1 MLQSSNQRIVKV
13 ELAIERETKKEKNS
27 KKKIRIKKRNKK
39 VPTEISVSLKKKH
52 HKKKFGTKVELLLKE
67 HLGETDAVTEVQK
80 GNKRSFCYKCP
91 ECKKIIIEKL
101 SRHLEIS
108 HKYTHY
114 DATMLQSK
122 MRVMFLWCRAEKHG
136 QNLPLPCKSCGQWQT
151 RLDQHLARNTAHQLF
166 TKQEEIKKIVN
177 ELRKECWEKGT
188 RQEKIE
194 VQNAT
199 SVQEASN
206 ENENAFVTRATY
218 STIPSA
224 PPSNDYLPPS
234 ANWITPELR
243 KKWEIKYEDFFTIF
257 YKDADELLDAFQ
269 EELCGSGHER
279 DNAVQHRNQ
288 V

>member
-1 MLQSSNQRIVKV
+1 M
-13 ELAIERETKKEKNS
+13 
-27 KKKIRIKKRNKK
+27 
-39 VPTEISVSLKKKH
+39 
-52 HKKKFGTKVELLLKE
+52 LLKE

-122 MRVMFLWCRAEKHG
+122 IRVMFLWCRAEKHG

-177 ELRKECWEKGT
+177 ELRKNVGKKELVKKKLKFKMQRVYRKQAMRMKMLLLLG
-188 RQEKIE
+188 QHI
-194 VQNAT
+194 
-199 SVQEASN
+199 
-206 ENENAFVTRATY
+206 
-218 STIPSA
+218 
-224 PPSNDYLPPS
+224 LPYRLHPLL
-234 ANWITPELR
+234 T
-243 KKWEIKYEDFFTIF
+243 TIF
-257 YKDADELLDAFQ
+257 LPQ
-269 EELCGSGHER
+269 QIG
-279 DNAVQHRNQ
+279 
-288 V
+288 